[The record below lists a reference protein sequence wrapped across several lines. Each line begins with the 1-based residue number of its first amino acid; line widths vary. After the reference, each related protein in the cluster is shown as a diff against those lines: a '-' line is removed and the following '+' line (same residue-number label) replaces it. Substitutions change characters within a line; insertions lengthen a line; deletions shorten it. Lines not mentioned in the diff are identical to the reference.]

1 MEWLMPHKEIFLGR
15 QPILDTK
22 QNVVGFELLFRSA
35 QSLTANIIDHSQASA
50 DTIINAFCG
59 FGLQEVLGKHRNFIN
74 VNTEFLMSDLIE
86 LLPREQVVI
95 ELLEIVE
102 ITDDIIERCSRLK
115 DMGFALALDD
125 FCYNSAY
132 EPMFDLVDIVKIDL
146 LQTSQPALSEI
157 VRYLKNKPLTLLA
170 EKVET
175 LEQFNECRGL
185 GFDLF
190 QGYYFARPAV
200 LNRKK
205 IDISR
210 LTLLKLLEYVLTEA
224 ETREI
229 EGAFKQNPN
238 LSYNLLRLVNSVA
251 MGMREKVSS
260 ISHAIV
266 ILGRQQLK
274 RWIQLLL
281 FTHGTTN
288 ASSSP
293 LMQMAAMRGKLMEL
307 LVQQQGDS
315 QHGNDFSDLAFMTG
329 ILSLLDTLLSIPME
343 EIVNQISLRDEV
355 RQALLTREGRL
366 GRLLLMNEKLE
377 IGDFEAVNDLLRETG
392 IDLSRLVP
400 AQIEAMSWTNSI
412 SEVF

>member
-102 ITDDIIERCSRLK
+102 ITNDIVERCSRLK

-125 FCYNSAY
+125 FSYSSAY

-157 VRYLKNKPLTLLA
+157 VRYLKNKPVTLLA

-175 LEQFNECRGL
+175 LEQFNECQGL

-224 ETREI
+224 ETKEI

-251 MGMREKVSS
+251 MGMREKVNS

-329 ILSLLDTLLSIPME
+329 ILSLLDTLLSIPMA

-392 IDLSRLVP
+392 INLNHLVP